1 MSDLKYKVIQDA
13 ILKQL
18 QFEGT
23 YEEVFYVIDMIRNL
37 NDVGRKDGL
46 LKLEEE
52 ALKIA
57 NEENIPNGYQY
68 GAWPENVKGW
78 RRMVARGLMLIVDGA
93 FPDDVERILCSYYYS
108 NNYEGIE
115 ALLCAMAIYGVLMIQ
130 NGEDSMQISEKMC
143 EVLPENIKNEYL
155 KRKTAE

>member
-1 MSDLKYKVIQDA
+1 
-13 ILKQL
+13 
-18 QFEGT
+18 
-23 YEEVFYVIDMIRNL
+23 
-37 NDVGRKDGL
+37 
-46 LKLEEE
+46 
-52 ALKIA
+52 
-57 NEENIPNGYQY
+57 
-68 GAWPENVKGW
+68 
-78 RRMVARGLMLIVDGA
+78 MVARGLMLIVDGA
-93 FPDDVERILCSYYYS
+93 FPEDVERILCSNYYS